1 MLLSS
6 FQALLSAGIEK
17 NILKANTYLSLVLLL
32 RIKRLNNLITRLS
45 NKQLKA
51 KLLNISLVSR
61 K

>member
-17 NILKANTYLSLVLLL
+17 NILKANTYLSLVLHL